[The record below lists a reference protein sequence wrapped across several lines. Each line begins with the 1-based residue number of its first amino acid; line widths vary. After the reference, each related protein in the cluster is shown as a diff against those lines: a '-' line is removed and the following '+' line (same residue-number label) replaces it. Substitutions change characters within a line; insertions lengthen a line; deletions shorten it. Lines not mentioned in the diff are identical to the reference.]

1 MKVVMG
7 GMLLVLTDR
16 KCNPLPDCSGPWS
29 WSQWWGWVTHPALI
43 YHVWDNNIL
52 GHPVMFII
60 SINTLKLLMK

>member
-1 MKVVMG
+1 MMG

-16 KCNPLPDCSGPWS
+16 KCNPLPDCSADPGP
-29 WSQWWGWVTHPALI
+29 GPNGGGGVTPALI